1 MSDTNISDIHMRH
14 IYEASCR
21 MAYAIL
27 NGYFRDKTINNDEE
41 DNSNE

>member
-1 MSDTNISDIHMRH
+1 MSNISEVLHMRH

-27 NGYFRDKTINNDEE
+27 NGYFRDKIDNNNKE